1 MEPNKIE
8 LVPVFV
14 HGVHLNVTE
23 DEFSETVNKFLRKE
37 VGSCLV
43 IDEFTK
49 ESKGFGFIFFT
60 SKSEADKFINNKL
73 QPVDRYGN
81 QWVAEISKVERSPEL
96 VRYHNEQFSIKQQT
110 RKQVNDYE

>member
-1 MEPNKIE
+1 MTPNKIE

-23 DEFSETVNKFLRKE
+23 DEFSETVNKFLKKK
-37 VGSCLV
+37 VGSSLV
-43 IDEFTK
+43 IDGFTK

-60 SKSEADKFINNKL
+60 SKSEADKFVNNKH

-81 QWVAEISKVERSPEL
+81 QWVSEISEVERSPEL
-96 VRYHNEQFSIKQQT
+96 VCYHNEQFSIKPKP
-110 RKQVNDYE
+110 RKKAGE